1 MEYKAN
7 LEDFSGEM
15 LERLESMHYALDC
28 LRSEIN
34 LLPNLTGSDKEV
46 FNSITKCMNMVELIS
61 YDNISKCK
69 KVVEE

>member
-1 MEYKAN
+1 MEYKTN

-34 LLPNLTGSDKEV
+34 LLPDLTGCNKVV
-46 FNSITKCMNMVELIS
+46 FNSINKCINMAELIS
-61 YDNISKCK
+61 YDNIEKKQEYSK
-69 KVVEE
+69 

>member
-15 LERLESMHYALDC
+15 LERLESMQYALDC

-34 LLPNLTGSDKEV
+34 LLPELTGCDKV
-46 FNSITKCMNMVELIS
+46 FFASLNKCLNMVELIS
-61 YDNISKCK
+61 YDNIAKCK
-69 KVVEE
+69 KAVEE

>member
-1 MEYKAN
+1 MIMEYKAN

-15 LERLESMHYALDC
+15 LERLESMHYAIDC

-34 LLPNLTGSDKEV
+34 LLPTLTGSDKEV

-61 YDNISKCK
+61 YDNIAKCK
-69 KVVEE
+69 K

>member
-1 MEYKAN
+1 MEYKEN
-7 LEDFSGEM
+7 LEDFGGEM
-15 LERLESMHYALDC
+15 LERLESMQYALDC

-34 LLPNLTGSDKEV
+34 LLPDLTGSDKEV

-61 YDNISKCK
+61 YDNIAKCK